1 MAKKSTTATITPVG
15 ASFRPQRYPA
25 LLHIVS
31 EDVASP
37 SLADRVTDAILQRI
51 VLGKIAEGDK
61 LRSTEL
67 AASLNVSR
75 TPVAK
80 AFAKLVADGILIQP
94 NNHQA
99 VVARGAENWLLE
111 IFALRQLIEPEAAA
125 RAAGH
130 MPDDV
135 IEDLSMLMEDA
146 RSEATGYARHAAQY
160 FDIALHLAIAN
171 FCRNLPMKVTIRK
184 CWSYERLSY
193 KLLDQGLD
201 SMKTQYE
208 QHRSI
213 LLAVADGDANR
224 ARKEMANHLK
234 DVRIL
239 RDSRPAD

>member
-1 MAKKSTTATITPVG
+1 
-15 ASFRPQRYPA
+15 
-25 LLHIVS
+25 
-31 EDVASP
+31 
-37 SLADRVTDAILQRI
+37 
-51 VLGKIAEGDK
+51 
-61 LRSTEL
+61 
-67 AASLNVSR
+67 
-75 TPVAK
+75 
-80 AFAKLVADGILIQP
+80 
-94 NNHQA
+94 
-99 VVARGAENWLLE
+99 
-111 IFALRQLIEPEAAA
+111 
-125 RAAGH
+125 
-130 MPDDV
+130 
-135 IEDLSMLMEDA
+135 
-146 RSEATGYARHAAQY
+146 
-160 FDIALHLAIAN
+160 AN